1 MRFPFFRISLFFP
14 SRMHVYI
21 YRKCQEWEY
30 SSPGSDNSSTNLTRA
45 CACISIGEPRK
56 FAGEGLLFFS
66 FFLVVWSSTRG
77 LMSDDVVLD
86 IHTGICRSGYIYMV
100 SGVSE
105 GRAPT
110 VRQEIFIGVSLGFF
124 FTFVKMKVRVV
135 LYIHSRR
142 SQIWRSLRETL

>member
-56 FAGEGLLFFS
+56 FAGEGLLFFP

-86 IHTGICRSGYIYMV
+86 IHTGICRSGYIYIYIWFRV
-100 SGVSE
+100 YPKGELQLCDRRFLS
-105 GRAPT
+105 AYHWD
-110 VRQEIFIGVSLGFF
+110 FF
-124 FTFVKMKVRVV
+124 
-135 LYIHSRR
+135 LLLSR
-142 SQIWRSLRETL
+142 